1 MDEKDRIIIEIYN
14 EAKERAR
21 CVHWASDSFFPL
33 LLSDVVV
40 LMLFHLR
47 FFRVNGF
54 KKQMEI
60 LRQKHAEFKEK
71 YKRTDV
77 GDDK

>member
-1 MDEKDRIIIEIYN
+1 MKPKRGRGVCTELQIP
-14 EAKERAR
+14 
-21 CVHWASDSFFPL
+21 FFPL
-33 LLSDVVV
+33 LLSDDAFVV

-54 KKQMEI
+54 KKQTEI

>member
-1 MDEKDRIIIEIYN
+1 MKPKRGRGVCTELQIP
-14 EAKERAR
+14 
-21 CVHWASDSFFPL
+21 FFPL
-33 LLSDVVV
+33 LLSDAFVV

-54 KKQMEI
+54 KKQTEI

>member
-1 MDEKDRIIIEIYN
+1 MDEKDRIIIGIYN

-54 KKQMEI
+54 KKQTEI

>member
-1 MDEKDRIIIEIYN
+1 MKPKRGRGVCTELQIP
-14 EAKERAR
+14 
-21 CVHWASDSFFPL
+21 FFPL
-33 LLSDVVV
+33 LLSDAFVV

-54 KKQMEI
+54 KKQTQI

>member
-21 CVHWASDSFFPL
+21 CVHWASDSFSPL

-54 KKQMEI
+54 KKQTEI

>member
-1 MDEKDRIIIEIYN
+1 M
-14 EAKERAR
+14 
-21 CVHWASDSFFPL
+21 HLASDSFFPL
-33 LLSDVVV
+33 LLSDDAFVI

-47 FFRVNGF
+47 FLRVNGF
-54 KKQMEI
+54 KKQTEI